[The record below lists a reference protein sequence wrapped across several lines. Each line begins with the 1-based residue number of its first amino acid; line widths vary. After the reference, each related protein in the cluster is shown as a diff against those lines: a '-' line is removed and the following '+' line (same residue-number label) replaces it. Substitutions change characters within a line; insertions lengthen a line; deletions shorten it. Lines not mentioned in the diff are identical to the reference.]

1 MQVLL
6 LNLQAPLMSFGA
18 PQVDQ
23 IGPTGRFPTVSQIT
37 GLLGNA
43 LGYTHREH
51 DRLQSLQDRISLAA
65 ALLRDGEELE
75 DYQTVDLGQEHLS
88 KPGWTTRGHVE
99 HRAGGPEARFG
110 THIRVRRYRADAK
123 VLAAVTLSSPE
134 RHPRIERI
142 ADALDRPFRPLF
154 LGRKNCL
161 PAERIIFG
169 VVPDAESLTDAMSR
183 APILFPD
190 QWRIFFGADAVERV
204 PAEWPIV
211 REDAIPAR
219 GTHVHHVVDRRD
231 WRNQLHGGER
241 VVARGMLQLHAVESG
256 DSAQ

>member
-6 LNLQAPLMSFGA
+6 LNLQAPLMSFGG

-65 ALLRDGEELE
+65 VLLRDGEELE

-99 HRAGGPEARFG
+99 HRAGGAEARFG

-123 VLAAVTLSSPE
+123 VLAAMTLSSPE
-134 RHPRIERI
+134 TQPKIEQI

-154 LGRKNCL
+154 LGRKHCL
-161 PAERIIFG
+161 PADRIVFG
-169 VVPDAESLTDAMSR
+169 LVSDARNLTDAISR
-183 APILFPD
+183 APIVFPD
-190 QWRIFFGADAVERV
+190 QWRTAFGATTMERV
-204 PAEWPIV
+204 PAEWPIA
-211 REDAIPAR
+211 REDAAQAS
-219 GTHVHHVVDRRD
+219 GTHAHRVVDRRD

-241 VVARGMLQLHAVESG
+241 VVARGMLSLHTVERG
-256 DSAQ
+256 EPAQ